1 MDKTKLLERITT
13 NPEILGGKPIIRGH
27 RLAVEHVLE
36 MLDAGDTPDKIIEA
50 YDWLEPDDIVACL
63 VFDKREFFPLATA
76 IWLSDGVF
84 KECRHT
90 AARPEWYDFPSLALF
105 RHVIQMADGIQI
117 LLSAGTSAPT
127 RPLLRSMLESLFSL
141 KYIHIEKYEQR
152 SLCWLCALIH
162 QEIDLKDMINSR
174 TEAGRNLHDVLATE
188 FEDDAVATAFE
199 KRSADSR
206 TVREL
211 HEELVRPD
219 LARIETEY
227 QRIKEQRSHRRRRRY
242 KPKWHELFDGPSSIY
257 KLAESVGMLSSY
269 LVYYQPWSSTVH
281 GTDATRLLFG
291 KEDGTAEF
299 KPLRSL
305 EHPELAKQGAEL
317 FLQQATRVMTRRF
330 LQKADSDDHREFDTT
345 TTNNY

>member
-1 MDKTKLLERITT
+1 
-13 NPEILGGKPIIRGH
+13 
-27 RLAVEHVLE
+27 
-36 MLDAGDTPDKIIEA
+36 
-50 YDWLEPDDIVACL
+50 
-63 VFDKREFFPLATA
+63 
-76 IWLSDGVF
+76 
-84 KECRHT
+84 
-90 AARPEWYDFPSLALF
+90 
-105 RHVIQMADGIQI
+105 
-117 LLSAGTSAPT
+117 
-127 RPLLRSMLESLFSL
+127 
-141 KYIHIEKYEQR
+141 
-152 SLCWLCALIH
+152 
-162 QEIDLKDMINSR
+162 MINSR

-188 FEDDAVATAFE
+188 SQDDAVARAFE
-199 KRSADSR
+199 KRSTDSR

-211 HEELVRPD
+211 REELVRPD
-219 LARIETEY
+219 LARTETEY
-227 QRIKEQRSHRRRRRY
+227 QRIKEQKSGRRRRY

-330 LQKADSDDHREFDTT
+330 LQKADLDDHNEFDAT
-345 TTNNY
+345 TTNNH